1 MAEHPEKVLHPAR
14 WPRAEVPFFSFLEL
28 CWVVYAGPIVA
39 EGHLKWEQFLGDVAD
54 DAIEAARALESF
66 PPCPWWREL

>member
-28 CWVVYAGPIVA
+28 GWVSYAGPVL
-39 EGHLKWEQFLGDVAD
+39 EVSGSVLKSRRLLRVD
-54 DAIEAARALESF
+54 D
-66 PPCPWWREL
+66 